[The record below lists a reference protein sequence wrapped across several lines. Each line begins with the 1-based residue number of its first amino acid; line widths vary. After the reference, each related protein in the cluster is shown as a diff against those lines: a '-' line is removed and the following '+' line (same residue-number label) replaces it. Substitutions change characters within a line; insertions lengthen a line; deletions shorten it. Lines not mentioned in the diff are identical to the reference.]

1 MSLVRLA
8 PIVLLLLALGAPP
21 AHAKAPTKSEIDDAV
36 ARLPAEAVVS
46 VEDAKTALAGAQ
58 GNLEAAKTDVAAA
71 KLRQEAARLQV
82 SRAESDLK
90 AIDKEIAA
98 SELLSASADRESL
111 AVRRARAESALA
123 WRQAEVDARR
133 FEIQAL
139 NQRVT
144 RAKARVAHREAELH
158 REKLEAWS
166 NNGGSPDVGT
176 AAGKAFKAAANK
188 RRAWG
193 KADRNVK
200 KAEKKWQKASKAA
213 ARMAPEDTS
222 EALVAAHERALADK
236 DEEVAA
242 AKAEAEGAEEA
253 RRALQKQL
261 TAAAGGDS
269 ERIAELEAKNA
280 ALAEESDAR
289 VAEVRKQ
296 LDAER
301 AAYSKELDALRA
313 QMAED
318 AGGEAAKELAAVQA
332 DLEGVRAKEAA
343 LAAELATAKAERD
356 AALREAAGLRVQLE
370 GSEEQQAMAIK
381 ALEDE
386 LVEASRDADTAV
398 SDAEAAREAAVAAQE
413 REAARRAEVE
423 AELAAAEE
431 KLASADG
438 RDDLLALVASLKRQ
452 LSALKANSEDQVDLL
467 ERKLGSMERKHDR
480 RVEELA
486 AALEAARSE
495 GDDLALEAQRAV
507 RDRNEMLRELE
518 KVKSQRDAQG
528 EIVRLTEEQ
537 LADVQAQVDRADQ
550 AEVERDRLKD
560 ELADAQS
567 GATKAAEE
575 AVNQITALTTEL
587 TTAKDA
593 QAELEA
599 ELEMLRGQLAASEE
613 RRDREISEAVT
624 AAKAE
629 ASTDETLRAEVEIAL
644 ASAEA
649 RAAELEGE
657 LDALRLRHQ
666 ALERDLAELES
677 ERDAAAE
684 ATAAVEED
692 LASLERKLQDS
703 KGAADEQIAWL
714 RAELAGARSNLTEQA
729 DKLSDLENSL
739 ADKERTIARLKAGS
753 AP

>member
-1 MSLVRLA
+1 M
-8 PIVLLLLALGAPP
+8 
-21 AHAKAPTKSEIDDAV
+21 
-36 ARLPAEAVVS
+36 
-46 VEDAKTALAGAQ
+46 
-58 GNLEAAKTDVAAA
+58 
-71 KLRQEAARLQV
+71 
-82 SRAESDLK
+82 
-90 AIDKEIAA
+90 
-98 SELLSASADRESL
+98 
-111 AVRRARAESALA
+111 
-123 WRQAEVDARR
+123 
-133 FEIQAL
+133 
-139 NQRVT
+139 
-144 RAKARVAHREAELH
+144 
-158 REKLEAWS
+158 
-166 NNGGSPDVGT
+166 
-176 AAGKAFKAAANK
+176 
-188 RRAWG
+188 
-193 KADRNVK
+193 
-200 KAEKKWQKASKAA
+200 
-213 ARMAPEDTS
+213 
-222 EALVAAHERALADK
+222 
-236 DEEVAA
+236 AA